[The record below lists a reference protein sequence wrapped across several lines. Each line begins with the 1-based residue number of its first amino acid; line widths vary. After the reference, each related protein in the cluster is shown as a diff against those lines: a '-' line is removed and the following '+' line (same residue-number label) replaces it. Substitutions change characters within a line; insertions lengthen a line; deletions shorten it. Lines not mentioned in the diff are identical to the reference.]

1 MELIKGLLEGYK
13 LLLALA
19 DKARTTDQRAFS
31 HVEEAAEKLAA
42 ALTDLR
48 TRGKLDPESEK
59 EFENI
64 MLKG

>member
-1 MELIKGLLEGYK
+1 LELIKGLLEGYK

-31 HVEEAAEKLAA
+31 HIEKAAEKLAA